1 MKNILYPFI
10 TVMFLISINMKSQVN
25 TDSLIKS
32 NSVKKIS
39 LDEELDGTY
48 QFVVNDSKITEVF
61 TTDIFKVI
69 ESKREDNR
77 DVTFWAGKYTSIIVF
92 SREKINSQE
101 FKNRKK

>member
-1 MKNILYPFI
+1 MFMFTLNIAH
-10 TVMFLISINMKSQVN
+10 SQTTN
-25 TDSLIKS
+25 NSEIELNSSKKLSL
-32 NSVKKIS
+32 
-39 LDEELDGTY
+39 EEEMEGTY
-48 QFVVNDSKITEVF
+48 QIVANDSKITEVF

>member
-1 MKNILYPFI
+1 MRFHLLITLMFMFTLNIAH
-10 TVMFLISINMKSQVN
+10 SQTTN
-25 TDSLIKS
+25 NSEIELNSSKKLSL
-32 NSVKKIS
+32 
-39 LDEELDGTY
+39 EEEMEGTY
-48 QFVVNDSKITEVF
+48 QIVANDSKITEVF

>member
-1 MKNILYPFI
+1 MKFPLIFIL
-10 TVMFLISINMKSQVN
+10 MFLFGFNIAFSQTTTN
-25 TDSLIKS
+25 SENELNSSKKLSL
-32 NSVKKIS
+32 
-39 LDEELDGTY
+39 EEEMEGTY
-48 QFVVNDSKITEVF
+48 QIVVNDSKITEVF